1 MKLTK
6 QEQDIV
12 RRKFS
17 KYCIE
22 VLNGEALN
30 YLEELDRLWEQEIN
44 FSDLGESI
52 LNQFCSYDEIPES
65 DYFQIMGM
73 EVPVRDEAIS
83 NALYRLPEKKR
94 KIILMA
100 YFLDMT
106 EKEIKNHPEA
116 EVTGGYL
123 KQMDYDEK
131 VKGWWKRLTDKDKNC
146 IKSLPNFDPDIF
158 KEITGIDVN
167 W

>member
-52 LNQFCSYDEIPES
+52 LISFVLMMK
-65 DYFQIMGM
+65 FQKVIIFRLWVWKCLSETKLSAMRCT
-73 EVPVRDEAIS
+73 VCQKR
-83 NALYRLPEKKR
+83 NAR
-94 KIILMA
+94 
-100 YFLDMT
+100 
-106 EKEIKNHPEA
+106 
-116 EVTGGYL
+116 
-123 KQMDYDEK
+123 
-131 VKGWWKRLTDKDKNC
+131 
-146 IKSLPNFDPDIF
+146 
-158 KEITGIDVN
+158 
-167 W
+167 

>member
-65 DYFQIMGM
+65 YYFQIMGM

-94 KIILMA
+94 KIGRA
-100 YFLDMT
+100 
-106 EKEIKNHPEA
+106 H
-116 EVTGGYL
+116 V
-123 KQMDYDEK
+123 
-131 VKGWWKRLTDKDKNC
+131 
-146 IKSLPNFDPDIF
+146 
-158 KEITGIDVN
+158 
-167 W
+167 

>member
-65 DYFQIMGM
+65 DYFQIMVDR
-73 EVPVRDEAIS
+73 ES
-83 NALYRLPEKKR
+83 LQRL
-94 KIILMA
+94 
-100 YFLDMT
+100 
-106 EKEIKNHPEA
+106 
-116 EVTGGYL
+116 V
-123 KQMDYDEK
+123 
-131 VKGWWKRLTDKDKNC
+131 
-146 IKSLPNFDPDIF
+146 KSLAVIPLKMLRVRILYFRSLEESVTALLF
-158 KEITGIDVN
+158 FFV
-167 W
+167 